1 MPRKSKAFLARSAA
15 AKLGWQRRR
24 RAEQKEFKRRSD
36 AEKKGWITRKRNVR
50 SGSRRKAV
58 KKTVSRTVTTVKR
71 TTPKVM
77 WRVTVSAPYYRRAAK
92 PKRSSISSSYMVRGW
107 YRTKREAQKA
117 LNKLTELA
125 ISGRDEIL
133 DSDMNTWWTGD
144 NTVNTDIKSVPYDER
159 FLDTIEEQN
168 EEIR

>member
-24 RAEQKEFKRRSD
+24 RAEQKEFKRRSE
-36 AEKKGWITRKRNVR
+36 AAKKAWITRRSVSKRP
-50 SGSRRKAV
+50 
-58 KKTVSRTVTTVKR
+58 VSKR
-71 TTPKVM
+71 PVSKQVVSKQVVSKRPVSKLM

-92 PKRSSISSSYMVRGW
+92 PRRGSISSSYMVRGW